1 MHVFRKRLCFL
12 LGAVLVLLLA
22 SFTYHRLALQREK
35 ASLNPMG
42 QMVSVNGHDMSVFVK
57 GNGPQTLVFLSG
69 AGTASPILDFKDLY
83 DGLSKQYKIVVVE
96 RAGYGY
102 SEDTSKSRDVSE
114 VLSETRQALAKAHV
128 SGPYIILSH
137 SMASLETLLWQEKYP
152 SEIQAVIGLDWALPE
167 SYAHLKM
174 HSQIL
179 RMARLGSQLGLLR
192 YIPSR
197 LYVPNENLSS
207 RDRRLYQRI
216 AYRQIL
222 SQAMLNE
229 SLSVKGNAKKVD
241 AKINSQIPTL
251 LLVSNGEGT
260 SFSKEEW
267 RNYAAR
273 FAKDQK
279 NIELTF
285 YDAPHYLYHYQT
297 KEVVAK
303 IEDFIKGTT
312 DYTNL
317 CY

>member
-1 MHVFRKRLCFL
+1 MHVFMKRLLFL
-12 LGAVLVLLLA
+12 MGAVLVLLLA

-152 SEIQAVIGLDWALPE
+152 SEIQAIIGLDWALPE
-167 SYAHLKM
+167 SYSQLRM

-207 RDRRLYQRI
+207 SDRRLYQRI

-241 AKINSQIPTL
+241 AKIDSQIPTL

-260 SFSKEEW
+260 SFSQEEW
-267 RNYAAR
+267 RHYATR

-303 IEDFIKGTT
+303 IEDFIEGTT
-312 DYTNL
+312 D
-317 CY
+317 

>member
-1 MHVFRKRLCFL
+1 MHVFMKRLLFL
-12 LGAVLVLLLA
+12 MGAVLVLLLA
-22 SFTYHRLALQREK
+22 SFIYHRLALQREK

-57 GNGPQTLVFLSG
+57 GEGPQTLVFLSG

-114 VLSETRQALAKAHV
+114 VLSETRQALAKAQV

-152 SEIQAVIGLDWALPE
+152 SEIQAVIGLDWSLPE
-167 SYAHLKM
+167 SYSQLRM

-207 RDRRLYQRI
+207 SDRRLYQRI

-229 SLSVKGNAKKVD
+229 SLSVEENAKKVD

-303 IEDFIKGTT
+303 IEEFIKGTT
-312 DYTNL
+312 D
-317 CY
+317 

>member
-1 MHVFRKRLCFL
+1 MHVFMKRLLFL
-12 LGAVLVLLLA
+12 MGAVLVLLLA
-22 SFTYHRLALQREK
+22 SFIYHRLALQREK

-114 VLSETRQALAKAHV
+114 VLSETRQALAKAQV

-152 SEIQAVIGLDWALPE
+152 SEIKAIIGLDWALPE
-167 SYAHLKM
+167 SYSQLRM

-207 RDRRLYQRI
+207 SDRRLYQRI

-229 SLSVKGNAKKVD
+229 SLSVKENAKKVD
-241 AKINSQIPTL
+241 DKIDSQIPTL

-303 IEDFIKGTT
+303 IEDFIEGTT
-312 DYTNL
+312 D
-317 CY
+317 

>member
-1 MHVFRKRLCFL
+1 MHVFMKRLLFL
-12 LGAVLVLLLA
+12 MGAVLVLLLA
-22 SFTYHRLALQREK
+22 SFIYHRLALQREK

-42 QMVSVNGHDMSVFVK
+42 KMVSVNGHDMSVFVK

-152 SEIQAVIGLDWALPE
+152 SEIQAIIGLDWALPE
-167 SYAHLKM
+167 SYSQLRM

-197 LYVPNENLSS
+197 LYEPNENLSS
-207 RDRRLYQRI
+207 SDRRLYQRI

-312 DYTNL
+312 D
-317 CY
+317 

>member
-1 MHVFRKRLCFL
+1 MHVFMKRLLFL
-12 LGAVLVLLLA
+12 MGAVLVLLLA
-22 SFTYHRLALQREK
+22 SFIYHRLALQREK

-152 SEIQAVIGLDWALPE
+152 SEIQAIIGLDWALPE

-174 HSQIL
+174 HPQIL

-197 LYVPNENLSS
+197 LYMPNENLSS

-241 AKINSQIPTL
+241 AKIDSQIPTL

-267 RNYAAR
+267 RNYATR

-285 YDAPHYLYHYQT
+285 YDAPHYFYHYQT

-312 DYTNL
+312 D
-317 CY
+317 

>member
-1 MHVFRKRLCFL
+1 MHVFMKRLLFL
-12 LGAVLVLLLA
+12 MGAVLVLLLA
-22 SFTYHRLALQREK
+22 SFIYHRLALQREK

-114 VLSETRQALAKAHV
+114 VLSETRQALAKAQV

-152 SEIQAVIGLDWALPE
+152 SEIKAIIGLDWALPE
-167 SYAHLKM
+167 SYSQLRM

-207 RDRRLYQRI
+207 SDRRLYQRI

-241 AKINSQIPTL
+241 AKIDSQIPTL

-297 KEVVAK
+297 KEVVDK

-312 DYTNL
+312 D
-317 CY
+317 

>member
-1 MHVFRKRLCFL
+1 MHVFMKRLLFL
-12 LGAVLVLLLA
+12 MGAVLVLLLA
-22 SFTYHRLALQREK
+22 SFIYHRLALQREK

-152 SEIQAVIGLDWALPE
+152 SEIQAIIGLDWALPE
-167 SYAHLKM
+167 SYSQLRM
-174 HSQIL
+174 HPQIL

-197 LYVPNENLSS
+197 LYMPNENLSS

-241 AKINSQIPTL
+241 AKIDSQIPTL

-267 RNYAAR
+267 RNYATR

-285 YDAPHYLYHYQT
+285 YDAPHYFYHYQT

-312 DYTNL
+312 D
-317 CY
+317 

>member
-1 MHVFRKRLCFL
+1 MHVFMKRLLFL
-12 LGAVLVLLLA
+12 MGAVLVLLLA
-22 SFTYHRLALQREK
+22 SFIYHRLALQREK

-114 VLSETRQALAKAHV
+114 VLSETRQALAKAQV

-174 HSQIL
+174 HPQIL

-207 RDRRLYQRI
+207 SDRRLYQRI

-229 SLSVKGNAKKVD
+229 SLSVKENAKKVD

-267 RNYAAR
+267 RNYATR

-312 DYTNL
+312 D
-317 CY
+317 

>member
-1 MHVFRKRLCFL
+1 MHVFMKRLLFL
-12 LGAVLVLLLA
+12 MGAVLVLLLA
-22 SFTYHRLALQREK
+22 SFIYHRLALQREK

-114 VLSETRQALAKAHV
+114 VLSETRQALAKAQV

-174 HSQIL
+174 HPQIL

-207 RDRRLYQRI
+207 SDRRLYQRI

-251 LLVSNGEGT
+251 LLVSNGEDT

-285 YDAPHYLYHYQT
+285 YDAPHYLYHCQT

-312 DYTNL
+312 D
-317 CY
+317 

>member
-1 MHVFRKRLCFL
+1 MHVFMKRLLFL
-12 LGAVLVLLLA
+12 MGAVLVLLLA

-114 VLSETRQALAKAHV
+114 VLSETRQALAKAQV

-152 SEIQAVIGLDWALPE
+152 SEIQAIIGLDWALPE
-167 SYAHLKM
+167 SYSQLRM

-207 RDRRLYQRI
+207 SDRRLYQRI

-241 AKINSQIPTL
+241 AKIDSQIPTL

-260 SFSKEEW
+260 SFSQEEW
-267 RNYAAR
+267 RHYATR

-303 IEDFIKGTT
+303 IEDFIEGTT
-312 DYTNL
+312 D
-317 CY
+317 

>member
-1 MHVFRKRLCFL
+1 MHVFRKRLLFL
-12 LGAVLVLLLA
+12 LGLVLFLLLA
-22 SFTYHRLALQREK
+22 SFTYHRLGLQREK
-35 ASLNPMG
+35 VSLKPIG

-57 GNGPQTLVFLSG
+57 GEGAQTLVFLSG

-114 VLSETRQALAKAHV
+114 VLSETRQALAKAYV

-152 SEIQAVIGLDWALPE
+152 SEIQAIIGLDWALPE
-167 SYAHLKM
+167 SYSQLRM

-207 RDRRLYQRI
+207 SDRRLYQRI

-241 AKINSQIPTL
+241 AKIDSQIPTL

-260 SFSKEEW
+260 SFSQEEW
-267 RNYAAR
+267 RHYATR

-303 IEDFIKGTT
+303 IEDFIEGTT
-312 DYTNL
+312 D
-317 CY
+317 

>member
-1 MHVFRKRLCFL
+1 MHVFMKRLLFL
-12 LGAVLVLLLA
+12 MGAVLVLLLA
-22 SFTYHRLALQREK
+22 SFIYHRLALQREK

-83 DGLSKQYKIVVVE
+83 DGLSKQYKIVIVE

-167 SYAHLKM
+167 SYSQLRM

-207 RDRRLYQRI
+207 SDRRLYQRI

-312 DYTNL
+312 D
-317 CY
+317 

>member
-1 MHVFRKRLCFL
+1 MHVFRKRLLFL
-12 LGAVLVLLLA
+12 LGAVLLLLLA

-35 ASLNPMG
+35 VSLKPMG
-42 QMVSVNGHDMSVFVK
+42 QMVSVNGHEMSVFVK

-114 VLSETRQALAKAHV
+114 VLSETRQALAKTHV

-152 SEIQAVIGLDWALPE
+152 SEVKAIIGLDWALPE
-167 SYAHLKM
+167 SYARLKL
-174 HSQIL
+174 HPQIL
-179 RMARLGSQLGLLR
+179 RMARWGSQLGLLR
-192 YIPSR
+192 FLPSR
-197 LYVPNENLSS
+197 LYVPNANLSS
-207 RDRRLYQRI
+207 SDRRLYQRI

-222 SQAMLNE
+222 SKAMLNE
-229 SLSVKGNAKKVD
+229 SLSVKENAKKVD
-241 AKINSQIPTL
+241 AKIDSQIPTL

-312 DYTNL
+312 D
-317 CY
+317 

>member
-1 MHVFRKRLCFL
+1 MHVFIKRLCFL

-152 SEIQAVIGLDWALPE
+152 SEIQAIIGLDWALPE
-167 SYAHLKM
+167 SYSQLRM

-207 RDRRLYQRI
+207 SDRRLYQRI

-285 YDAPHYLYHYQT
+285 YDAPHYLYHYHT

-312 DYTNL
+312 D
-317 CY
+317 

>member
-1 MHVFRKRLCFL
+1 MHVFMKRLLFL
-12 LGAVLVLLLA
+12 MGAVLVLLLA
-22 SFTYHRLALQREK
+22 SFIYHRLALQREK

-167 SYAHLKM
+167 SYSQLKM
-174 HSQIL
+174 HPQML
-179 RMARLGSQLGLLR
+179 AMTRWGSQLGLLR

-207 RDRRLYQRI
+207 SDRRLYQRI

-241 AKINSQIPTL
+241 AKINSQISTL

-303 IEDFIKGTT
+303 IEDFINGTT
-312 DYTNL
+312 D
-317 CY
+317 

>member
-1 MHVFRKRLCFL
+1 MHVFMKRLLFL
-12 LGAVLVLLLA
+12 MGAVLVLLLA
-22 SFTYHRLALQREK
+22 SFIYHRLALQREK

-114 VLSETRQALAKAHV
+114 VLSETRQALSKAQV

-167 SYAHLKM
+167 SYSQLRM

-207 RDRRLYQRI
+207 SDRRLYQRI

-241 AKINSQIPTL
+241 AKINSQISTL

-267 RNYAAR
+267 RNYATR

-285 YDAPHYLYHYQT
+285 YDAPHYLYHYRT

-312 DYTNL
+312 D
-317 CY
+317 

>member
-1 MHVFRKRLCFL
+1 MHVFMKRLLFL
-12 LGAVLVLLLA
+12 MGAVLVLLLA
-22 SFTYHRLALQREK
+22 SFIYHRLALQREK

-114 VLSETRQALAKAHV
+114 VLSETRQALAKAQV

-152 SEIQAVIGLDWALPE
+152 SEIKAIIGLDWALPE
-167 SYAHLKM
+167 SYSQLRM

-207 RDRRLYQRI
+207 SDRRLYQRI

-229 SLSVKGNAKKVD
+229 SLSVKENAKKVD
-241 AKINSQIPTL
+241 DKIDSQIPTL

-303 IEDFIKGTT
+303 IEDFIKGIT
-312 DYTNL
+312 D
-317 CY
+317 

>member
-1 MHVFRKRLCFL
+1 MHVFMKRLLFL
-12 LGAVLVLLLA
+12 MGAVLVLLLA
-22 SFTYHRLALQREK
+22 SFIYHRLDLQREK

-114 VLSETRQALAKAHV
+114 VLSETRQALAKAQV

-167 SYAHLKM
+167 SYSQLRM

-207 RDRRLYQRI
+207 SDRRLYQRI

-229 SLSVKGNAKKVD
+229 SLSVKENAKKVD

-297 KEVVAK
+297 KEVAEK
-303 IEDFIKGTT
+303 IEEFIKETT
-312 DYTNL
+312 D
-317 CY
+317 

>member
-1 MHVFRKRLCFL
+1 MHVFMKRLLFL
-12 LGAVLVLLLA
+12 MGAVLVLLLA
-22 SFTYHRLALQREK
+22 SFIYHRLALQREK

-114 VLSETRQALAKAHV
+114 VLSETRQALAKAQV

-152 SEIQAVIGLDWALPE
+152 SEIKAIIGLDWALPE
-167 SYAHLKM
+167 SYSQLRM

-207 RDRRLYQRI
+207 SDRRLYQRI

-229 SLSVKGNAKKVD
+229 SLSVKENAKKVD
-241 AKINSQIPTL
+241 AKIDSQIPTL

-273 FAKDQK
+273 FAKDQE

-312 DYTNL
+312 D
-317 CY
+317 

>member
-1 MHVFRKRLCFL
+1 MHVFMKRLLFL
-12 LGAVLVLLLA
+12 MGAVLVLLLA
-22 SFTYHRLALQREK
+22 SFIYHRLALQREK

-83 DGLSKQYKIVVVE
+83 DGLSKKYKIVVVE

-114 VLSETRQALAKAHV
+114 VLSETRQALAKAQV

-174 HSQIL
+174 HPQIL
-179 RMARLGSQLGLLR
+179 RMARFGSQLGLLR

-207 RDRRLYQRI
+207 SDRRLYQRI

-229 SLSVKGNAKKVD
+229 SLSVEENAKKVD

-312 DYTNL
+312 D
-317 CY
+317 

>member
-1 MHVFRKRLCFL
+1 MHVFMKRLLFL
-12 LGAVLVLLLA
+12 MGAVLVLLLA
-22 SFTYHRLALQREK
+22 SFIYHRLALQREK

-114 VLSETRQALAKAHV
+114 VLSETRQALAKAQV

-152 SEIQAVIGLDWALPE
+152 SEIKAIIGLDWALPE
-167 SYAHLKM
+167 SYSQLRM

-207 RDRRLYQRI
+207 SDRRLYQRI

-229 SLSVKGNAKKVD
+229 SLSVEENAKKVD

-251 LLVSNGEGT
+251 LMVSNGGGT
-260 SFSKEEW
+260 GFSQKDW
-267 RNYAAR
+267 RHYATS

-279 NIELTF
+279 NIEVTF

-297 KEVVAK
+297 KEVAAK
-303 IEDFIKGTT
+303 IEEFIKKTT
-312 DYTNL
+312 D
-317 CY
+317 

>member
-1 MHVFRKRLCFL
+1 MHVFMKRLLFL
-12 LGAVLVLLLA
+12 MGAVLVLLLA
-22 SFTYHRLALQREK
+22 SFIYHRLALQREK

-114 VLSETRQALAKAHV
+114 VLSETRQALAKAQV

-152 SEIQAVIGLDWALPE
+152 SEIKAIIGLDWALPE
-167 SYAHLKM
+167 SYSQLRM

-207 RDRRLYQRI
+207 SDRRLYQRI

-229 SLSVKGNAKKVD
+229 SLSVKENAKKVD
-241 AKINSQIPTL
+241 DKIDSQIPTL

-260 SFSKEEW
+260 SFSKEE

-303 IEDFIKGTT
+303 IEDFIKGIT
-312 DYTNL
+312 D
-317 CY
+317 

>member
-1 MHVFRKRLCFL
+1 MHVFMKRLLFL
-12 LGAVLVLLLA
+12 MGAVLVLLLA
-22 SFTYHRLALQREK
+22 SFIYHRLALQREK

-42 QMVSVNGHDMSVFVK
+42 QMVSVNGHEMSVFVK
-57 GNGPQTLVFLSG
+57 GNGTQTLVFLSG

-114 VLSETRQALAKAHV
+114 VLSETRQALAKAQV

-152 SEIQAVIGLDWALPE
+152 SEIKAIIGLDWALPE
-167 SYAHLKM
+167 SYSQLRM

-179 RMARLGSQLGLLR
+179 RMTRLGRQLSLLR

-207 RDRRLYQRI
+207 SDRRLYQRI

-312 DYTNL
+312 D
-317 CY
+317 

>member
-1 MHVFRKRLCFL
+1 MHVFMKRLLFL
-12 LGAVLVLLLA
+12 MGAVLVLLLA
-22 SFTYHRLALQREK
+22 SFIYHRLALQREK

-137 SMASLETLLWQEKYP
+137 SMASLETLLWQAKYP

-167 SYAHLKM
+167 SYSQLRM
-174 HSQIL
+174 HPQIL

-207 RDRRLYQRI
+207 SDRRLYQRI

-267 RNYAAR
+267 RNYATR

-285 YDAPHYLYHYQT
+285 YDAPHYLYHYRT

-312 DYTNL
+312 D
-317 CY
+317 

>member
-1 MHVFRKRLCFL
+1 MHVFMKRLLFL
-12 LGAVLVLLLA
+12 MGAVLVLLLA
-22 SFTYHRLALQREK
+22 SFIYHRLALQREK

-42 QMVSVNGHDMSVFVK
+42 QMVSVNGHEMSVFVK
-57 GNGPQTLVFLSG
+57 GNGTQTLVFLSG

-114 VLSETRQALAKAHV
+114 VLSETRQALARAHV

-152 SEIQAVIGLDWALPE
+152 SEIKAIIGLDWALPE

-174 HSQIL
+174 HFQIL

-207 RDRRLYQRI
+207 SDRRLYQRI

-229 SLSVKGNAKKVD
+229 SLSVKENAKKVD
-241 AKINSQIPTL
+241 AKIDSQIPTL

-279 NIELTF
+279 NIEVTF
-285 YDAPHYLYHYQT
+285 YDSPHYLYHYQT
-297 KEVVAK
+297 KEVSEK
-303 IEDFIKGTT
+303 IEEFIKETT
-312 DYTNL
+312 D
-317 CY
+317 

>member
-1 MHVFRKRLCFL
+1 MHVFMKRLLFL
-12 LGAVLVLLLA
+12 MGAVLVLLLA
-22 SFTYHRLALQREK
+22 SFIYHRLALQREK

-96 RAGYGY
+96 RVGYGY

-114 VLSETRQALAKAHV
+114 VLSETRQALAKAQV

-152 SEIQAVIGLDWALPE
+152 SEIKAIIGLDWALPE
-167 SYAHLKM
+167 SYSQLRM

-207 RDRRLYQRI
+207 SDRRLYQRI

-229 SLSVKGNAKKVD
+229 SLSVKENAKKVD
-241 AKINSQIPTL
+241 DKIDSQIPTL

-303 IEDFIKGTT
+303 IEDFIKGIT
-312 DYTNL
+312 D
-317 CY
+317 

>member
-1 MHVFRKRLCFL
+1 MHVFMKRLLFL
-12 LGAVLVLLLA
+12 MGAVLVLLLA
-22 SFTYHRLALQREK
+22 SFIYHRLALQREK

-167 SYAHLKM
+167 SYSQLRM
-174 HSQIL
+174 NSQIL

-207 RDRRLYQRI
+207 SDRRLYQRI

-267 RNYAAR
+267 RHYATR

-312 DYTNL
+312 D
-317 CY
+317 

>member
-1 MHVFRKRLCFL
+1 MHVFMKRLLFL
-12 LGAVLVLLLA
+12 MGAVLVLLLA

-152 SEIQAVIGLDWALPE
+152 SEIQAIIGLDWALPE
-167 SYAHLKM
+167 SY
-174 HSQIL
+174 SQIL

-207 RDRRLYQRI
+207 SDRRLYQRI

-241 AKINSQIPTL
+241 AKIDSQIPTL

-260 SFSKEEW
+260 SFSQEEW
-267 RNYAAR
+267 RHYATR

-303 IEDFIKGTT
+303 IEDFIEGTT
-312 DYTNL
+312 D
-317 CY
+317 

>member
-1 MHVFRKRLCFL
+1 MHVFMKRLLFL
-12 LGAVLVLLLA
+12 MGAVLVLLLV
-22 SFTYHRLALQREK
+22 SFIYHRLALQREK
-35 ASLNPMG
+35 ASLNPIG

-114 VLSETRQALAKAHV
+114 VLSETRQALSKAHV

-152 SEIQAVIGLDWALPE
+152 SEIKAIIGLDWALPE
-167 SYAHLKM
+167 SYSQLRM

-207 RDRRLYQRI
+207 SDRRLYQRI

-241 AKINSQIPTL
+241 AKINSQISTL

-267 RNYAAR
+267 RNYATR

-312 DYTNL
+312 D
-317 CY
+317 

>member
-1 MHVFRKRLCFL
+1 MHVFMKRLLFL
-12 LGAVLVLLLA
+12 MGAVLVLLLA
-22 SFTYHRLALQREK
+22 SFIYHRLALQREK

-114 VLSETRQALAKAHV
+114 ILSETRQALAKAHV

-152 SEIQAVIGLDWALPE
+152 SEIQAIIGLDWALPE
-167 SYAHLKM
+167 SYSQLRM

-241 AKINSQIPTL
+241 AKINSQISTL

-285 YDAPHYLYHYQT
+285 YDAPHYLYHYRT

-303 IEDFIKGTT
+303 IEDFIKGAT
-312 DYTNL
+312 D
-317 CY
+317 

>member
-1 MHVFRKRLCFL
+1 MHVFMKRLLFL
-12 LGAVLVLLLA
+12 MGAVLVLLLA
-22 SFTYHRLALQREK
+22 SFIYHRLALQREK

-96 RAGYGY
+96 RSGYGY

-114 VLSETRQALAKAHV
+114 VLSETRQALAKAQV

-167 SYAHLKM
+167 SYSQLRM

-207 RDRRLYQRI
+207 SDRRLYQRI

-229 SLSVKGNAKKVD
+229 SLSVEENAKKVD

-303 IEDFIKGTT
+303 IEEFIKGTT
-312 DYTNL
+312 D
-317 CY
+317 

>member
-1 MHVFRKRLCFL
+1 MHVFMKRLLFL
-12 LGAVLVLLLA
+12 MGAVLVLLLA
-22 SFTYHRLALQREK
+22 SFIYHRLALQREK

-152 SEIQAVIGLDWALPE
+152 SEIQAIIGLDWALPE
-167 SYAHLKM
+167 SYSQLRM

-197 LYVPNENLSS
+197 LYEPNENLSS
-207 RDRRLYQRI
+207 SDRRLYQRI

-312 DYTNL
+312 D
-317 CY
+317 

>member
-1 MHVFRKRLCFL
+1 MHVFMKRLLFL
-12 LGAVLVLLLA
+12 MGAVLVLLLA
-22 SFTYHRLALQREK
+22 SFIYHRLDLQREK
-35 ASLNPMG
+35 TSLNPMG

-114 VLSETRQALAKAHV
+114 VLSETRQALAKAQV

-137 SMASLETLLWQEKYP
+137 SMASLETLLWKEKYP
-152 SEIQAVIGLDWALPE
+152 SEIKAIIGLDWALPE
-167 SYAHLKM
+167 SYSQLRM

-207 RDRRLYQRI
+207 SDRRLYQRI

-229 SLSVKGNAKKVD
+229 SLSVKENAKKVD
-241 AKINSQIPTL
+241 AKIDSQIPTL
-251 LLVSNGEGT
+251 LMVSNGGGT
-260 SFSKEEW
+260 GFSQKDW
-267 RNYAAR
+267 RHYATS

-279 NIELTF
+279 NIEVTF

-297 KEVVAK
+297 KEVAEK
-303 IEDFIKGTT
+303 IEEFIKETT
-312 DYTNL
+312 E
-317 CY
+317 

>member
-1 MHVFRKRLCFL
+1 MHVFMKRLLFL
-12 LGAVLVLLLA
+12 MGAVLVLLLA
-22 SFTYHRLALQREK
+22 SFIYHRLALQREK

-152 SEIQAVIGLDWALPE
+152 SEIQAIIGLDWALPE
-167 SYAHLKM
+167 SYSQLRM

-207 RDRRLYQRI
+207 SDRRLYQRI

-267 RNYAAR
+267 RNYATR

-285 YDAPHYLYHYQT
+285 YDAPHYLYHNQT

-312 DYTNL
+312 D
-317 CY
+317 